1 MIFTLHTHIP
11 SAVQVE
17 TVPPAF
23 HQTWQQ
29 LELSLRPRPFIS
41 TYRERKGL
49 YFEEKEDISNAGMVC
64 PRCLLD
70 VKGVLRDQ
78 TRLREVIQYQA
89 LHKMRRSPRLRPRK
103 KNGKTLIKSHLQNR
117 RKKLFNNFHLTFL
130 ILETVIW
137 DY

>member
-1 MIFTLHTHIP
+1 
-11 SAVQVE
+11 
-17 TVPPAF
+17 
-23 HQTWQQ
+23 
-29 LELSLRPRPFIS
+29 
-41 TYRERKGL
+41 
-49 YFEEKEDISNAGMVC
+49 MVC

-89 LHKMRRSPRLRPRK
+89 LHKLRRSPRLRPRK

-130 ILETVIW
+130 LFGFAKSCSFPDVKEMRIW
-137 DY
+137 VEGREDQFCISCI